1 MGPMEGNTAME
12 AMLATLLLVIS
23 YVTMQKCH
31 LF

>member
-1 MGPMEGNTAME
+1 MEENTAME

-23 YVTMQKCH
+23 YVTLQKCH